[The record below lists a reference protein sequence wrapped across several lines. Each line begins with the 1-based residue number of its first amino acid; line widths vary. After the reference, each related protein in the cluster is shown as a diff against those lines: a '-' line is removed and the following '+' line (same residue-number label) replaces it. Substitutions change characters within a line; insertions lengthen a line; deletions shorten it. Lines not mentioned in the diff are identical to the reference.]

1 MTFRDTESPG
11 RVYSKVGN
19 QIMNFRNFVAVASL
33 LVLSASAPGAVVRA
47 AGIGAKRYVRG
58 EAIVSL
64 QPGTTIEQIN
74 AQYGTTVIDQTGD
87 TFLLSTPDGNATN
100 GTVKKLR
107 NDPAVAA
114 AGRNDFVASPNA
126 RRPPSRHPTMT
137 FPFDE
142 ASNVT
147 SDRARYDGQPMLSTL
162 RLDQVTQ
169 TRGEGVIVAIIDTG
183 VDLTHPDLAGR
194 FIPDGAGG
202 VLGLDLI
209 DGGLPMDDPAP
220 GTGDSSAR
228 GHGTFIAGLVAK
240 VAPAARILPIRALDP
255 GGVGTTYNIVKAVEF
270 ARANGAHVINMSFG
284 APDKLDGLDKALSD
298 ARDSAVL
305 VAAVGNFG
313 SDGLKQ
319 YPADES
325 FVLAV
330 AALDDRGVKA
340 PFSNFGSLVDVAA
353 PGVELASTYPDNRYA
368 TWSGTSFAAPLV
380 AATAALIVAKQ
391 LSAGGIDV
399 DCATRT
405 LIETAAPLDSISGN
419 GNYRGK
425 IGGRVDPLAAVSSSA
440 CDGSA
445 YDKIDLRAVD
455 PNDRR
460 SDGEA
465 ERDATGEQKFEV
477 KVERLT
483 SRTTFA
489 LRVTNAAG
497 ATYSDTFTTDSDGN
511 AKIEYKVTTDDES
524 RPLPAE
530 LTPVST
536 IRVVEVVRSAGTAV
550 LRGDFA
556 MGGGDDGGGDDGG
569 GGGDD
574 GGGDDGGGG
583 GDDGGGDDGGGDD
596 GGGGGGGDDGG
607 TGSQGS
613 EITLVSSG
621 IDADAEGTADWSIEL
636 GVQKFRVECER
647 LDVEAEYELWVNGAL
662 VGTFSSDDDGR
673 LRIRFS
679 TSPGSEEMALPSALN
694 PVSAIST
701 VALRKDG
708 QAILTGNF

>member
-1 MTFRDTESPG
+1 M
-11 RVYSKVGN
+11 KL
-19 QIMNFRNFVAVASL
+19 RNIVAACSL
-33 LVLSASAPGAVVRA
+33 VVLSASLAGAGVRA
-47 AGIGAKRYVRG
+47 AAAATKRFVRG
-58 EAIVSL
+58 EAIVTL
-64 QPGTTIEQIN
+64 LPGTTIDQIN
-74 AQYGTTVIDQTGD
+74 AQYGTTVLDQTGD
-87 TFLLSTPDGNATN
+87 TYLLSTPNGSATN
-100 GTVKKLR
+100 NVVKKLR
-107 NDPAVAA
+107 TDPNVAA

-147 SDRARYDGQPMLSTL
+147 SERSRYDGQPMLSTL
-162 RLDQVTQ
+162 RIDQVTA

-183 VDLTHPDLAGR
+183 VDLTHPDLVGK
-194 FIPDGAGG
+194 FLPDGSGG

-209 DGGLPMDDPAP
+209 DGGPPMDDAAT
-220 GTGDSSAR
+220 GTGADNSAR

-240 VAPAARILPIRALDP
+240 IAPAARILPIRALDP
-255 GGVGTTYNIVKAVEF
+255 GGIGTTYDVVQAVEF
-270 ARANGAHVINMSFG
+270 ARANGAHIINMSFG

-298 ARDSAVL
+298 AKDSAVL

-313 SDGLKQ
+313 SDGQKQ

-340 PFSNFGSLVDVAA
+340 TFSNFGSLVDVAA
-353 PGVELASTYPDNRYA
+353 PGVELSSTFPDNRYA

-380 AATAALIVAKQ
+380 AATAALVVSKQ
-391 LSAGGIDV
+391 LAAGGIDV

-405 LIETAAPLDSISGN
+405 VIESASPVDSISGN
-419 GNYRGK
+419 GNFRGK
-425 IGGRVDPLAAVSSSA
+425 IGGRVDPLAAVTTSA
-440 CDGSA
+440 CDGNS

-455 PNDRR
+455 PTDRR

-465 ERDATGEQKFEV
+465 EREASEDQKFEV
-477 KVERLT
+477 RVDRLSERASYT
-483 SRTTFA
+483 
-489 LRVTNAAG
+489 LRVTNATG
-497 ATYSDTFTTDSDGN
+497 GVVSDSFTTDSEGN
-511 AKIEYKVTTDDES
+511 ARVEYRSATNDDE

-530 LTPVST
+530 LTPVTT
-536 IRVVEVVRSAGTAV
+536 IRTVEVLGTNGEAV
-550 LRGDFA
+550 LRGDFG
-556 MGGGDDGGGDDGG
+556 MGGGDDDGG

-583 GDDGGGDDGGGDD
+583 DGGGGGDDGGGGDGGGDD
-596 GGGGGGGDDGG
+596 GGGGGGGDDDG
-607 TGSQGS
+607 TGSQGA
-613 EITLVSSG
+613 EITLISTGV
-621 IDADAEGTADWSIEL
+621 DDDAEGTADWSIEV
-636 GVQKFRVECER
+636 GVQKFQVECDE

-662 VGTFSSDDDGR
+662 VGSFSSDDDGK

-679 TSPGSEEMALPSALN
+679 TSPGSSELALPAALD
-694 PVSAIST
+694 PVSSITT

-708 QAILTGNF
+708 QSILTGNF